1 MSFSALLFDLDG
13 TLIDSAPD
21 LVGALNWLRGREGLA
36 PVDAGLFAVHAAE
49 GAAGLLSAGMPP
61 ADSRQLED
69 WKQAFL
75 ERYAR
80 HSYVNSC
87 LYEGIPELLD
97 YLDDNAVPWGIVTN
111 KHERLTH
118 PVLRAAGLADRAGC
132 VICGDTLAHTKPHPA
147 PVLRACEELDVR
159 PSQALFAGDDVR
171 DLEAGR
177 AAGTSVAAI
186 MYGYG
191 SGKFD
196 EVLVGDSLSVEH
208 PRDLLAFLDANCGPG
223 SATAGS

>member
-1 MSFSALLFDLDG
+1 MIISALLFDLDG

-36 PVDAGLFAVHAAE
+36 PVDVGQFAVHAAE

-75 ERYAR
+75 EQYAR
-80 HSYVNSC
+80 HSFENSS
-87 LYEGIPELLD
+87 LYEGIPQLLD
-97 YLDDNAVPWGIVTN
+97 YLDANDVPWGIVTN

-118 PVLRAAGLADRAGC
+118 PVLQAAGLADRAGC
-132 VICGDTLAHTKPHPA
+132 VICGDTLAQTKPHPA
-147 PVLRACEELDVR
+147 PVLRACEDLDVR
-159 PSQALFAGDDVR
+159 PAQALFAGDDVR

-191 SGKFD
+191 SGKFN
-196 EVLVGDSLSVEH
+196 EVLVGDSLIVEH
-208 PRDLLAFLDANCGPG
+208 PRVLQAFLEAKRGP
-223 SATAGS
+223 ATETARS